1 MTNILEKDLK
11 AIGLKKNESEV
22 YLYILQNGL
31 STPPQIA
38 NGTGIFRTNCYNILQ
53 ALKEKDVVEEQ
64 KKGNRRVYIARD
76 PESLK
81 LSLERRIEAVDRIL
95 PDLRSLYTTQKNKP
109 VIRFYDGFEEVK
121 NIYNTL
127 SRAES
132 VYSLGSTEK
141 LRELDPKFFLHF
153 VETIEKNKVIFKDIL
168 TAQSKQYS
176 AKTFREIRNSL
187 HQIKFIPEK
196 YMDTSTDILVWEDN
210 IALISLGEP
219 IFGTVITNK
228 NLANTFKVILS
239 IIWDSLI

>member
-1 MTNILEKDLK
+1 MTNILEKDLRT
-11 AIGLKKNESEV
+11 IGLKKNESEV

-31 STPPQIA
+31 SAPPQIA
-38 NGTGIFRTNCYNILQ
+38 KGTGILRTNCYNILQ
-53 ALKEKDVVEEQ
+53 TLKEKDVVEEQ
-64 KKGNRRVYIARD
+64 KRGSRRVYIARD

-81 LSLERRIEAVDRIL
+81 LSLKRKLEAVDRIL
-95 PDLRSLYTTQKNKP
+95 PDLRSLYITQKNKP
-109 VIRFYDGFEEVK
+109 IVRFYDGFDEVK
-121 NIYNTL
+121 HIYNTL
-127 SRAES
+127 SDAEL

-153 VETIEKNKVIFKDIL
+153 VETIEKNKVIFRDIL
-168 TAQSKQYS
+168 TAQSKKYS
-176 AKTFREIRNSL
+176 AQTFREIRNNL

-196 YMDTSTDILVWEDN
+196 YAETSTDILIWEDN
-210 IALISLGEP
+210 IALISLDEP

>member
-11 AIGLKKNESEV
+11 AIGLKKNESEI

-38 NGTGIFRTNCYNILQ
+38 RGTGIFRTNCYNILQ
-53 ALKEKDVVEEQ
+53 TLKEKDIVEEQ
-64 KKGNRRVYIARD
+64 KRGSRRVYIARD

-109 VIRFYDGFEEVK
+109 IIRFYDGFEEVK
-121 NIYNTL
+121 NIYTSL
-127 SRAES
+127 TKAES

-141 LRELDPKFFLHF
+141 LRELDPKFFVQF
-153 VETIEKNKVIFKDIL
+153 VEKIEKNKVIFKDIL
-168 TAQSKQYS
+168 TTSSKQYS
-176 AKTFREIRNSL
+176 AKILKEIRNNL
-187 HQIKFIPEK
+187 HQIKFIPENYK
-196 YMDTSTDILVWEDN
+196 DLSTDILIWDDN
-210 IALISLGEP
+210 IALISLDEP

-228 NLANTFKVILS
+228 NLAHTFKTILS
-239 IIWDSLI
+239 IIWDTI

>member
-38 NGTGIFRTNCYNILQ
+38 KGTGILRTNCYNILQ
-53 ALKEKDVVEEQ
+53 TLKEKDVVEEQ
-64 KKGNRRVYIARD
+64 KKGSRRVYIVRD

-81 LSLERRIEAVDRIL
+81 LSLERKIEAVDRIL
-95 PDLRSLYTTQKNKP
+95 PNLRSLYITQKNKP
-109 VIRFYDGFEEVK
+109 IIRFYDGFEEVK
-121 NIYNTL
+121 KIYTTL
-127 SRAES
+127 TKAES

-141 LRELDPKFFLHF
+141 LRALDPKFFAQF
-153 VETIEKNKVIFKDIL
+153 VEKLEKNKVIFKDIL
-168 TAQSKQYS
+168 TASSKQYS
-176 AKTFREIRNSL
+176 VKTIKEIRNNL

-196 YMDTSTDILVWEDN
+196 YTDTSTDILIWENN
-210 IALISLGEP
+210 IALISLDEP

-228 NLANTFKVILS
+228 NLAHTFKVILS